1 MGGLTQKYYA
11 GGQYRRRREA
21 TEHMQ
26 SDCLI
31 VLTGHMKGHV
41 ISVDGEITIGRNPDN
56 VIQLDDIQVSRRHA
70 KVERTADGCLLK
82 DLASGNGTFIG
93 NRRIVE
99 HVLADGEVIR
109 VGGQHIQFR
118 AAHMGALPGTFDPMR
133 QVFQSEGGEA
143 FEASDAKNI
152 YHTFF
157 QTPEKSAGDDR
168 LREIQKRL
176 TAVYAANQ
184 AIASEQKLSGVFD
197 RIMDEVFSLLPADTG
212 VILLKGDEG
221 GDPRVEYVHSKSDSK
236 NVHVSTTIVRRAFEK
251 GEAVITC
258 NASDDSRFNA
268 GASIVA
274 QNISS
279 AMCAPLTHQE
289 ERLGV
294 IYVDSHGMTDAFKNS
309 DLELLVALAG
319 PAATAIKNAQYVRM
333 VEQSYQDTLLVLA
346 NAIELRDHYTV
357 GHTWRVTNF
366 AVELARE
373 LGWNEAKRREVQM
386 GGVLHDVGKI
396 AVDNAILG
404 KPDQLTDEEFEKMKV
419 HPERG
424 ADLLRDVEFLQPV
437 IPYCLYHHERWDG
450 GGYPF
455 GLKGEDIPIE
465 GRLIAVADTF
475 DAMTSTRPY
484 RKGIPPTTAIQ
495 ALIDGKGSQF
505 DPEIVDTFV
514 ACYKKG
520 RIEDVLQD
528 YYKNEAR
535 SIACPF
541 CSTFIRLNPEVR
553 AESEINCPVCHRR
566 IRILEHDGYFFGEL
580 MMQTRPRILPPTD
593 TST

>member
-1 MGGLTQKYYA
+1 
-11 GGQYRRRREA
+11 
-21 TEHMQ
+21 
-26 SDCLI
+26 
-31 VLTGHMKGHV
+31 
-41 ISVDGEITIGRNPDN
+41 
-56 VIQLDDIQVSRRHA
+56 
-70 KVERTADGCLLK
+70 
-82 DLASGNGTFIG
+82 
-93 NRRIVE
+93 
-99 HVLADGEVIR
+99 
-109 VGGQHIQFR
+109 
-118 AAHMGALPGTFDPMR
+118 
-133 QVFQSEGGEA
+133 VFQSDGGEA
-143 FEASDAKNI
+143 FESSDAQNI
-152 YHTFF
+152 YRTFF
-157 QTPEKSAGDDR
+157 QAPEKATGDDR

-184 AIASEQKLSGVFD
+184 AIASEQKLSGVFE
-197 RIMDEVFSLLPADTG
+197 RIMDQVFSLLPADTG
-212 VILLKGDEG
+212 VILLKPDEE
-221 GDPRVEYVHSKSDSK
+221 DEPRVEYVHSKSGSDS
-236 NVHVSTTIVRRAFEK
+236 VHVSTTIVRRAFEK

-258 NASDDSRFNA
+258 NALDDSRFKE
-268 GASIVA
+268 GVSIIV

-366 AVELARE
+366 AVEIARE
-373 LGWNEAKRREVQM
+373 LGWTEAKQHEVQM

-404 KPDQLTDEEFEKMKV
+404 KPDRLTEEEFEQMKV
-419 HPERG
+419 HPARG
-424 ADLLRDVEFLQPV
+424 ADLLRDVKFLQPV

-455 GLKGEDIPIE
+455 GLKGADIPVE

-484 RKGIPPTTAIQ
+484 RKGMSPTTAIE
-495 ALIDGKGSQF
+495 ALVEGRGSQF
-505 DPEIVDTFV
+505 DPDIVNAFV
-514 ACYKKG
+514 DCYRKG
-520 RIEDVLQD
+520 KIEEVLQD

-553 AESEINCPVCHRR
+553 AESEIHCPVCHRH
-566 IRILEHDGYFFGEL
+566 IRIMEHEGYFYGEL
-580 MMQTRPRILPPTD
+580 LVQTRPPRILPSSD

>member
-1 MGGLTQKYYA
+1 
-11 GGQYRRRREA
+11 
-21 TEHMQ
+21 MQ

-31 VLTGHMKGHV
+31 VLTGQLKGHV
-41 ISVDGEITIGRNPDN
+41 IAVDSDISIGRNPEN
-56 VIQLDDIQVSRRHA
+56 VLQLDDMQVSRRHA
-70 KVERTADGCLLK
+70 KVERTPDGCMLK
-82 DLASGNGTFIG
+82 DLGSGNGTFIG
-93 NRRIVE
+93 NRRVLE
-99 HVLADGEVIR
+99 HALTDGEVIR

-118 AAHMGALPGTFDPMR
+118 AGHMAAPAFNTDSKM
-133 QVFQSEGGEA
+133 QVFQSDGGEA
-143 FEASDAKNI
+143 FEASDAGNI
-152 YHTFF
+152 YRTFF
-157 QTPEKSAGDDR
+157 QLPEKTTGDDR

-197 RIMDEVFSLLPADTG
+197 RVMDQVFSLLPADTC
-212 VILLKGDEG
+212 VILLRADDCEE
-221 GDPRVEYVHSKSDSK
+221 PQVEHVRSKSGSES
-236 NVHVSTTIVRRAFEK
+236 VHVSTTIVHRAFEK

-258 NASDDSRFNA
+258 NALDDSRFSA
-268 GASIVA
+268 GLSIIA

-279 AMCAPLTHQE
+279 AMCVPLTHRD

-294 IYVDSHGMTDAFKNS
+294 IYVDSHGVTDAFKNS

-319 PAATAIKNAQYVRM
+319 SAATAIKNAQYVRM

-366 AVELARE
+366 AVQIARE
-373 LGWNEAKRREVQM
+373 LGWSEAKLREVQM

-396 AVDNAILG
+396 AIDNAILG
-404 KPDQLTDEEFEKMKV
+404 KPDQLTDEEFAQMKV

-424 ADLLRDVEFLQPV
+424 ADLLRDVKFLQPV

-450 GGYPF
+450 EGYPF
-455 GLKGEDIPIE
+455 GLKGAEIPIE
-465 GRLIAVADTF
+465 GRLVAVADTF

-484 RKGIPPTTAIQ
+484 RKGLAPTEAIET
-495 ALIDGKGSQF
+495 LIKGKGSQF
-505 DPEIVDTFV
+505 DPAIVDALV

-520 RIEDVLQD
+520 WIGDVLQD
-528 YYKNEAR
+528 YYKSEAR

-553 AESEINCPVCHRR
+553 ADSEINCPVCHRR
-566 IRILEHDGYFFGEL
+566 ICIVEHEGYYYGEL
-580 MMQTRPRILPPTD
+580 MVQVRPRISTPP
-593 TST
+593 SSGA

>member
-1 MGGLTQKYYA
+1 
-11 GGQYRRRREA
+11 
-21 TEHMQ
+21 
-26 SDCLI
+26 
-31 VLTGHMKGHV
+31 MKGHV
-41 ISVDGEITIGRNPDN
+41 IGIDGEITIGRNPEN
-56 VIQLDDIQVSRRHA
+56 VVQLDDIQVSRRHA
-70 KVERTADGCLLK
+70 MIERTPEGCLLK
-82 DLASGNGTFIG
+82 DLGSGNGTFIG
-93 NRRIVE
+93 NRRILE
-99 HVLADGEVIR
+99 HILVDGEVIR
-109 VGGQHIQFR
+109 AGGQHLQFR
-118 AAHMGALPGTFDPMR
+118 AANMGAQTINTESKMR
-133 QVFQSEGGEA
+133 VFQSDGGES

-152 YHTFF
+152 YRTFF
-157 QTPEKSAGDDR
+157 QVPEKSTGDDR

-184 AIASEQKLSGVFD
+184 AIASEQKLSGVFS

-212 VILLKGDEG
+212 VILLKPDDGD
-221 GDPRVEYVHSKSDSK
+221 DPRVEYVHSKAGSES
-236 NVHVSTTIVRRAFEK
+236 VHVSTTIVRRAFQH

-258 NASDDSRFNA
+258 NALDDSRFSA
-268 GASIVA
+268 GVSIIA

-279 AMCAPLTHQE
+279 AMCAPLTHQD

-294 IYVDSHGMTDAFKNS
+294 IYVDSHGLTDAFKNS

-366 AVELARE
+366 AVEIARE
-373 LGWNEAKRREVQM
+373 LGWSEAKQREVQM

-404 KPDQLTDEEFEKMKV
+404 KPDPLTEEEFDKMKV

-424 ADLLRDVEFLQPV
+424 ADLLRDVKFLQPV

-450 GGYPF
+450 AGYPF
-455 GLKGEDIPIE
+455 GLKGADIPIE
-465 GRLIAVADTF
+465 GRIIAVADTF

-484 RKGIPPTTAIQ
+484 RKGLTSEVAIQ
-495 ALIDGKGSQF
+495 TLVDGRGSQF
-505 DPEIVDTFV
+505 DPKFVDAFV

-520 RIEDVLQD
+520 RIEEVLQD
-528 YYKNEAR
+528 YHRNEAR

-541 CSTFIRLNPEVR
+541 CSTFIRLN
-553 AESEINCPVCHRR
+553 AETHADGEINCPVCHRH
-566 IRILEHDGYFFGEL
+566 ILIQEHEGYFYGEML
-580 MMQTRPRILPPTD
+580 MLPRPRLTAMPETE
-593 TST
+593 TES

>member
-1 MGGLTQKYYA
+1 
-11 GGQYRRRREA
+11 
-21 TEHMQ
+21 MQ

-31 VLTGHMKGHV
+31 VLTGHMKGQV
-41 ISVDGEITIGRNPDN
+41 IAVDGEITIGRNPEN
-56 VIQLDDIQVSRRHA
+56 VLQLDDMQVSRRHA
-70 KVERTADGCLLK
+70 RIERTPDGCLLK
-82 DLASGNGTFIG
+82 DLGSGNGTFIG
-93 NRRIVE
+93 NRRIIE
-99 HVLADGEVIR
+99 HLLADGEVIR

-118 AAHMGALPGTFDPMR
+118 AAHMAAPPVNHESKM
-133 QVFQSEGGEA
+133 QVFQSDGGEA
-143 FEASDAKNI
+143 FEASDAKNL
-152 YHTFF
+152 YRTFF
-157 QTPEKSAGDDR
+157 QTAEKATGDDR

-176 TAVYAANQ
+176 NAVYAANQ

-197 RIMDEVFSLLPADTG
+197 RIMDEVFSLVPADNG
-212 VILLKGDEG
+212 VILLRGDD
-221 GDPRVEYVHSKSDSK
+221 GDAPRVEYVRSQSGSES
-236 NVHVSTTIVRRAFEK
+236 VHVSTTIVQRAFEK
-251 GEAVITC
+251 GEAIITC
-258 NASDDSRFNA
+258 NAPDDSRFRA
-268 GASIVA
+268 GVSIIA

-279 AMCAPLTHQE
+279 AMCAPLTHQDD
-289 ERLGV
+289 RLGV

-366 AVELARE
+366 AVEIARE
-373 LGWNEAKRREVQM
+373 LGWDEAKLHEVQM

-404 KPDQLTDEEFEKMKV
+404 KPEQLTDEEFAQMKV

-424 ADLLRDVEFLQPV
+424 ADLLRDVKFLQPV

-450 GGYPF
+450 DGYPF
-455 GLKGEDIPIE
+455 GLKGADIPVE

-484 RKGIPPTTAIQ
+484 RKGLAPTTAIETLE
-495 ALIDGKGSQF
+495 AGKGSQF
-505 DPEIVDTFV
+505 DPAIVDALV
-514 ACYKKG
+514 SCYKKG
-520 RIEDVLQD
+520 KIEQVLQD
-528 YYKNEAR
+528 YYRNEAR

-553 AESEINCPVCHRR
+553 TDNEINCPVCHRR
-566 IRILEHDGYFFGEL
+566 IRIQEHDGYYYGEL
-580 MMQTRPRILPPTD
+580 LVQTRGYASP
-593 TST
+593 SA

>member
-1 MGGLTQKYYA
+1 MEY
-11 GGQYRRRREA
+11 
-21 TEHMQ
+21 MQ
-26 SDCLI
+26 TDCLI

-41 ISVDGEITIGRNPDN
+41 ISVDGDITIGRNPDN
-56 VIQLDDIQVSRRHA
+56 VVQLDDIQVSRRHA
-70 KVERTADGCLLK
+70 KVERTPDGCVLK
-82 DLASGNGTFIG
+82 DLGSGNGTFIG
-93 NRRIVE
+93 NRRVVE
-99 HVLADGEVIR
+99 HLLADGEVIR
-109 VGGQHIQFR
+109 AGGQHIQFR
-118 AAHMGALPGTFDPMR
+118 AAHLGASSGSTDAKPR
-133 QVFQSEGGEA
+133 VFQSDGQEA

-152 YHTFF
+152 YRTFF
-157 QTPEKSAGDDR
+157 QTPEKSTGDDR

-184 AIASEQKLSGVFD
+184 AIASEQKLSGVFE
-197 RIMDEVFSLLPADTG
+197 RIMDQVFSLLPADTG
-212 VILLKGDEG
+212 VILLKTEESDA
-221 GDPRVEYVHSKSDSK
+221 PKVEYVHSKTGSDS
-236 NVHVSTTIVRRAFEK
+236 VHVSTTIVSRAFER

-258 NASDDSRFNA
+258 NAMDDSRFSA
-268 GASIVA
+268 GMSIIT

-294 IYVDSHGMTDAFKNS
+294 IYVDSHGVTDAFKNS

-373 LGWNEAKRREVQM
+373 LGWNDVKQREVQM

-396 AVDNAILG
+396 AVDNAILS

-424 ADLLRDVEFLQPV
+424 ADLLRDVKFLQPV

-450 GGYPF
+450 EGYPF
-455 GLKGEDIPIE
+455 GLKGADIPVE
-465 GRLIAVADTF
+465 GRLISVADTF

-484 RKGIPPTTAIQ
+484 RKGMAPTTAIQ
-495 ALIDGKGSQF
+495 ALVEGRGSQF
-505 DPEIVDTFV
+505 DPDMVNAFV
-514 ACYKKG
+514 ACYEKG
-520 RIEDVLQD
+520 KIEDVLQD

-541 CSTFIRLNPEVR
+541 CSTFVRLNPEVR
-553 AESEINCPVCHRR
+553 ADSEINCPVCHRH
-566 IRILEHDGYFFGEL
+566 IRIMEHEGYFYGEL
-580 MMQTRPRILPPTD
+580 MMQSRPRNLPPSD